1 MDRRRFL
8 QSSLAASALASA
20 GTPVTAGSNSAPAF
34 TGAGISDDSGAR
46 PEDVRGEPAV
56 PEYYELRLYHMRRGP
71 RQKLIQD
78 YHRDVLIPALNRYDI
93 GPVGVFE
100 PSIGPDSPTIYLL
113 ITYKT
118 IESFGGLSGRL
129 ASDAEYKKAGASYLN
144 LPSSDPAYVRV
155 ESSLMVAFG
164 GMPRLEVP
172 KKQARIFELRTY
184 ESPNKRAN
192 QKKIE
197 MFNTDEIGIFR
208 RTGLRPVFFGETL
221 IVPKM
226 PNLTYLV
233 TFADMAERESSWSKF
248 GADPEWKKLSSS
260 PEFGDPEMVSNISN
274 AILRPAPHSQI

>member
-34 TGAGISDDSGAR
+34 TGAGISGDSGAR

-144 LPSSDPAYVRV
+144 PPSSDPAYVRV

-197 MFNTDEIGIFR
+197 MFNTGEIGIFR

-221 IVPKM
+221 IGPKM

-248 GADPEWKKLSSS
+248 GADPDWKKLSSS